1 MYSFEYQYI
10 FTSVGLLLV
19 FNKDIKLIKRKNV
32 MNLKENLGKN
42 IQKYRKLNK
51 LTQEKLA
58 EFVDIDINS
67 ISSIERGRYFPTPD
81 NLVKI
86 SEALKVSLADL
97 FTFHSFESCEDY
109 ENEIKNNINL
119 IKQDISKLS
128 AVNAFIKNIL

>member
-1 MYSFEYQYI
+1 
-10 FTSVGLLLV
+10 
-19 FNKDIKLIKRKNV
+19 

-58 EFVDIDINS
+58 EFVDVDINS

-86 SEALKVSLADL
+86 SEALNVSLADL
-97 FTFHSFESCEDY
+97 FTFSTFLSCEDY
-109 ENEIKNNINL
+109 EKEIKNNINL
-119 IKQDISKLS
+119 IRQDMSKLS

>member
-1 MYSFEYQYI
+1 
-10 FTSVGLLLV
+10 
-19 FNKDIKLIKRKNV
+19 

-58 EFVDIDINS
+58 EVVDVDINS
-67 ISSIERGRYFPTPD
+67 ISSIERGKYFPTTD

-86 SEALKVSLADL
+86 SNALSVPLSEL
-97 FTFHSFESCEDY
+97 FTFNSLSTCEDY
-109 ENEIKNNINL
+109 EKEIKNNINL
-119 IKQDISKLS
+119 IRNDASKLS

>member
-1 MYSFEYQYI
+1 
-10 FTSVGLLLV
+10 
-19 FNKDIKLIKRKNV
+19 

-58 EFVDIDINS
+58 EAVDVDINS
-67 ISSIERGRYFPTPD
+67 ISSIERGKYFPTPD

-86 SEALKVSLADL
+86 SEALNVSLSDL
-97 FTFHSFESCEDY
+97 FTFQSLGSCEDY
-109 ENEIKNNINL
+109 EKEIKNNINL
-119 IKQDISKLS
+119 IRKDAVKLA

>member
-1 MYSFEYQYI
+1 
-10 FTSVGLLLV
+10 
-19 FNKDIKLIKRKNV
+19 

-58 EFVDIDINS
+58 EAVDVDINS
-67 ISSIERGRYFPTPD
+67 ISSIERGKYFPTPD

-86 SEALKVSLADL
+86 SIALNISLSDL
-97 FTFHSFESCEDY
+97 FTFHPFESCEEY
-109 ENEIKNNINL
+109 EKEIKNNINL
-119 IKQDISKLS
+119 IRNDMVKLS

>member
-1 MYSFEYQYI
+1 
-10 FTSVGLLLV
+10 
-19 FNKDIKLIKRKNV
+19 

-58 EFVDIDINS
+58 EAVDVDINS

-86 SEALKVSLADL
+86 SNALNVQLSEL
-97 FTFHSFESCEDY
+97 FTFSSLATCEDY
-109 ENEIKNNINL
+109 EKEIKNNINL
-119 IKQDISKLS
+119 NRTDVAKLS

>member
-1 MYSFEYQYI
+1 MYSFEYQYV

-19 FNKDIKLIKRKNV
+19 QKKEYRIIKKREF

-58 EFVDIDINS
+58 EAVDVDINS
-67 ISSIERGRYFPTPD
+67 ISSIERGKYFPTPD

-86 SEALKVSLADL
+86 SNALNVPLSEL
-97 FTFHSFESCEDY
+97 FTFGTLATCEDY
-109 ENEIKNNINL
+109 EKEIKNNINL
-119 IKQDISKLS
+119 IRHDVSKLS

>member
-1 MYSFEYQYI
+1 
-10 FTSVGLLLV
+10 
-19 FNKDIKLIKRKNV
+19 

-42 IQKYRKLNK
+42 IQKYRKLKK

-58 EFVDIDINS
+58 ETVDVDINS

-86 SEALKVSLADL
+86 SEALEVSLSDL
-97 FTFHSFESCEDY
+97 FIFSPLVSCDDY
-109 ENEIKNNINL
+109 EKEIKNNINL
-119 IKQDISKLS
+119 IRHDVVKLS

>member
-1 MYSFEYQYI
+1 
-10 FTSVGLLLV
+10 
-19 FNKDIKLIKRKNV
+19 

-58 EFVDIDINS
+58 EAVDVDINS
-67 ISSIERGRYFPTPD
+67 ISSIERGKYFPTPD

-86 SEALKVSLADL
+86 SIALNTSLSDL
-97 FTFHSFESCEDY
+97 FTFHPFESCEEY
-109 ENEIKNNINL
+109 EKEIKNNINL
-119 IKQDISKLS
+119 IRNDMVKLS

>member
-1 MYSFEYQYI
+1 
-10 FTSVGLLLV
+10 
-19 FNKDIKLIKRKNV
+19 

-42 IQKYRKLNK
+42 IQKYRKLKK

-58 EFVDIDINS
+58 ESVNVDINS

-86 SEALKVSLADL
+86 SETLNVSLSDL
-97 FTFHSFESCEDY
+97 FTFNPLTSCEDY
-109 ENEIKNNINL
+109 EKEIKNNINL
-119 IKQDISKLS
+119 IRNDVAKLS